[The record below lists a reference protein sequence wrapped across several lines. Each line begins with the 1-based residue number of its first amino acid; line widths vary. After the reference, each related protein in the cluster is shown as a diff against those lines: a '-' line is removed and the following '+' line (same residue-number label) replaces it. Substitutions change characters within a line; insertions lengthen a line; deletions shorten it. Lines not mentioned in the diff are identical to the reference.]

1 VHVTIKHAKEIASHS
16 LLEGENDMSHMFIPG
31 PVDVEPEVL
40 KAQTKPMIPHRSAE
54 FDDFFRGTE
63 AKLKK
68 VFLTENR
75 VFQPPATGSGMQE
88 AGVRNLAQKDILSCI
103 NGAFSERWYQ
113 VAVTN
118 GKQADR
124 LEAPWGECISPEKL
138 ADALKKKFYEAV
150 TIVHNETSTGVESPI
165 KELAAVVHEVSPD
178 TLILVDAVSS
188 LGGVKIETD
197 AWGLDFVL
205 TSSQKCLALPPGMS
219 FAAVSDRALKKAE
232 TVENRGWYF
241 DLLRLEKHRIKN
253 STPMTP
259 TMSLIW
265 ALDAQLDRMLAEGL
279 EKRYERHTAMAKR
292 VQTWGMEHGMPPLAS
307 ESCCSKTVSAI
318 KNELGVDIAALNQ
331 FLLSKGMRISNGY
344 GDLKN
349 KTFRI
354 AHMGETQMHHI
365 DELLEAFETYL
376 EKM

>member
-1 VHVTIKHAKEIASHS
+1 
-16 LLEGENDMSHMFIPG
+16 MFIPG
-31 PVDVEPEVL
+31 PVDVDPEVMQ
-40 KAQTKPMIPHRSAE
+40 AQTKPMLPHRSAE
-54 FDDFFRGTE
+54 FEQIFRGTE

-68 VFLTENR
+68 VFYTDTR
-75 VFQPPATGSGMQE
+75 VFQSPASGTGMQE
-88 AGVRNLAQKDILSCI
+88 TGVRNLAQKDILSCV

-124 LEAPWGECISPEKL
+124 LDVPWGEIIPPELL

-150 TIVHNETSTGVESPI
+150 TIVHNETSTGAENPL

-197 AWGLDFVL
+197 AWGVDFLL

-219 FAAVSDRALKKAE
+219 FAAVSDRCLTKAE

-241 DLLRLEKHRIKN
+241 DILRMEKHRIKN
-253 STPMTP
+253 STAMTP
-259 TMSLIW
+259 AISLIW
-265 ALDAQLDRMLAEGL
+265 ALDVQLDHMLAEGL
-279 EKRYERHTAMAKR
+279 ENRFARHNAMAER
-292 VQTWGMEHGMPPLAS
+292 VQTWAIEHGMEPLS
-307 ESCCSKTVSAI
+307 PEGYRSKTVSTI
-318 KNELGVDIAALNQ
+318 KNTLGVDIPALNK
-331 FLLSKGMRISNGY
+331 FLLSKGMRIANGY

-354 AHMGETQMHHI
+354 AHMGETQMHHV
-365 DELLEAFETYL
+365 DELLDAFETFL

>member
-1 VHVTIKHAKEIASHS
+1 
-16 LLEGENDMSHMFIPG
+16 MFIPG
-31 PVDVEPEVL
+31 PVDVDPEVL
-40 KAQTKPMIPHRSAE
+40 DAQTKPMMPHRSAE
-54 FDDFFRGTE
+54 FEQIFRGTE

-88 AGVRNLAQKDILSCI
+88 AGVRNLAQKDILSCV

-124 LEAPWGECISPEKL
+124 LDATWGEIIPPEL
-138 ADALKKKFYEAV
+138 LEEALKRKFYEAV
-150 TIVHNETSTGVESPI
+150 TIVHNETSTGVENPL
-165 KELAAVVHEVSPD
+165 KELAAVVQEVSPE

-197 AWGLDFVL
+197 AWGVDFLL

-219 FAAVSDRALKKAE
+219 FASASDRCLTKAA

-241 DLLRLEKHRIKN
+241 DLLRMEKHRVKN
-253 STPMTP
+253 STAMTP

-265 ALDAQLDRMLAEGL
+265 ALDVQLDHMLDEGL
-279 EKRYERHTAMAKR
+279 ENRYARHAAMAER
-292 VQTWGMEHGMPPLAS
+292 VQTWAFEHGMEPLAA
-307 ESCCSKTVSAI
+307 EGYRSKTVSTI
-318 KNELGVDIAALNQ
+318 KNLRNVDIAALNQ
-331 FLLSKGMRISNGY
+331 FLLTKGMRIANGY

-365 DELLEAFETYL
+365 DELLDAFETFL
-376 EKM
+376 KQM